1 MFIEAITTCKDTD
14 AATMCSSYGRDAVR
28 LRTTENRRI
37 DRRRD
42 RISNCE
48 FNSCAVTYLSRRCI
62 CIFVLATLCSQRTI
76 SFLYYS

>member
-28 LRTTENRRI
+28 LRTTENHRI

-42 RISNCE
+42 RISNC
-48 FNSCAVTYLSRRCI
+48 AVMYLSRRCI
-62 CIFVLATLCSQRTI
+62 CIFVLTTPCSQRTI